1 MTVGHPAMNQSIE
14 YFLAQAKHISDASPT
29 LQIHGVLFNT
39 TIGIVATGT
48 IYGHQSARDGSHIR
62 TSLIVGAHAVNG
74 FHVIETKAGSNYL
87 LARIGPS
94 RSFRDQ
100 WRTLQEH
107 LSANDRALADPPKS
121 EFSAFDPGLMRARVP
136 ARAAD
141 FTRSPLAVD

>member
-1 MTVGHPAMNQSIE
+1 MNQSID
-14 YFLAQAKHISDASPT
+14 YFLAQAKHISNALPT

-48 IYGHQSARDGSHIR
+48 IYGHKSARDGSHIR

-94 RSFRDQ
+94 RTFRDQ
-100 WRTLQEH
+100 WRMLQEH
-107 LSANDRALADPPKS
+107 LSANQTALADQPKS
-121 EFSAFDPGLMRARVP
+121 EFSAFDSGLMRAHVP
-136 ARAAD
+136 VRAAD
-141 FTRSPLAVD
+141 FTRSRLVVD

>member
-1 MTVGHPAMNQSIE
+1 MNQSIE

-74 FHVIETKAGSNYL
+74 FHVIETKTGSSYL

-94 RSFRDQ
+94 KTFRNE
-100 WRTLQEH
+100 WRMLQEH
-107 LSANDRALADPPKS
+107 LDANDKALAAPPKS
-121 EFSAFDPGLMRARVP
+121 DFSTFDPGFMRTRHP
-136 ARAAD
+136 ARTAG
-141 FTRSPLAVD
+141 FIR